1 MTKQYTLD
9 APATQKDILNAETPV
24 SKAKQ
29 ENKALTHKKHSV
41 VSKIFAQSTDLQGT
55 IKQKNLPLIKGG
67 EEIFCLGLSS
77 EKVGKTTK
85 NSVITMSSHRFKHL
99 NLFYLTPYRNS

>member
-55 IKQKNLPLIKGG
+55 IK
-67 EEIFCLGLSS
+67 
-77 EKVGKTTK
+77 
-85 NSVITMSSHRFKHL
+85 
-99 NLFYLTPYRNS
+99 